1 MHRVAPVLLAVLLL
15 VFGAIGVE
23 AQDRERRAVQQAAPA
38 EAFSEREREIIASF
52 FTRNRVEAQ
61 SLPPGIARNLAR
73 GKPLPPGIA
82 KRSLPEALL
91 VELPVRSGFEVTIF
105 GDRIVLLE
113 AGGLVVDVLE
123 GIVR

>member
-1 MHRVAPVLLAVLLL
+1 MHRIAPVFLAGLLLAFV
-15 VFGAIGVE
+15 AAGVE
-23 AQDRERRAVQQAAPA
+23 AQDRDRRAVQREAPA
-38 EAFSEREREIIASF
+38 EGFTVQEKELIVGF

-61 SLPPGIARNLAR
+61 RLPPGIARNLAR

-82 KRSLPEALL
+82 KRALPQALV

-113 AGGLVVDVLE
+113 ASGLVVDVLE
-123 GIVR
+123 GIPR

>member
-1 MHRVAPVLLAVLLL
+1 MRRVAPVLLAVLLL
-15 VFGAIGVE
+15 AFGATGLE

-38 EAFSEREREIIASF
+38 EGFTERERELIAGF
-52 FTRNRVEAQ
+52 FTRNRVEVQ
-61 SLPPGIARNLAR
+61 RLPPGIARNLAR